1 MRVLESTIRLHWEL
15 TALSDYDTD
24 IRFTFHDLAL
34 TIRRMHRF
42 FEEKGI
48 KQGDKIAICDKNSSY
63 WGACLL
69 SIITYGAVAVPI
81 LVDFNGEQ
89 IANVAQHSDAK
100 LLFISDNIWE
110 GIDLDQIPNVKV
122 VVSLND
128 WHPISQQM
136 NFYSQ
141 I

>member
-1 MRVLESTIRLHWEL
+1 MMRVLESTIRLHWEL

-42 FEEKGI
+42 FEEQGI

-63 WGACLL
+63 WGACFL
-69 SIITYGAVAVPI
+69 SIITYGAVAFPI

-89 IANVAQHSDAK
+89 IANVPQHPDANR
-100 LLFISDNIWE
+100 LFTACSS
-110 GIDLDQIPNVKV
+110 NVK
-122 VVSLND
+122 SCRHSMEKTTNA
-128 WHPISQQM
+128 
-136 NFYSQ
+136 
-141 I
+141 